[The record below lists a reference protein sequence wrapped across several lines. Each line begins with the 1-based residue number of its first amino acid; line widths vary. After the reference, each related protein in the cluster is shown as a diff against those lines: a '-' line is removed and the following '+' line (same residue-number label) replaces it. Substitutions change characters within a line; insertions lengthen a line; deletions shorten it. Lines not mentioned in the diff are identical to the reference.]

1 MKKYIVALS
10 AVAMLWSCQS
20 DEQYENLNRDPKNPD
35 AVASDFLFTAATVSL
50 GDYTASP
57 NVNEP
62 LYRFLG
68 QYLTTTTYT
77 DEPNYDF
84 TARQNPDAVWSEY
97 YTDVIYDLQDAK
109 RVVNANEGLT
119 QAQKDAR
126 IGQLEVIEVYTWHL
140 LVDGF
145 GDIPYTQALQPSEF
159 SLPVYDDAA
168 TVYADLI
175 SRLDA
180 VGSMLSAGQGY
191 SGSDV
196 VYSGDMSKWMLFA
209 NSLKLRMGIRLQDV
223 NPSLSQSTVES
234 AVSAG
239 VFASNDD
246 NATIDYQSNAPNTNP
261 LWEDLVQSG
270 RSDFLASET
279 IVDYM
284 NQFEDPR
291 RMVYFDD
298 NIADGYIG
306 GDYGGSNN
314 YGSFTHIGDAFL
326 DPTREGILLDYA
338 EVRFN
343 LSKAAELGYNVP
355 GDAETHYNAAIT
367 ASMEYW
373 GVSGDAT
380 EEYLSQPEVAYDG
393 SEMQFATQFWIA
405 MYDNPAEGWS
415 TWRLYDDPVFNIPT
429 DNETF
434 VPLRYTY
441 PIDEQNL
448 NNANY
453 IDAAGA
459 IGGDDAQTPV
469 FWDTTT
475 PDQSTYPGPATE
487 EDDE

>member
-1 MKKYIVALS
+1 MKKYIIAFSAL
-10 AVAMLWSCQS
+10 VLLWSCQS
-20 DEQYENLNRDPKNPD
+20 DETYEGLNKDPKNPD
-35 AVASDFLFTAATVSL
+35 AVASEFLFTAAAVSI

-97 YTDVIYDLQDAK
+97 YRDVIFDLQDAK
-109 RVVNANEGLT
+109 RILAENTELT
-119 QAQKDAR
+119 QAEKDAR
-126 IGQLEVIEVYTWHL
+126 MGQLEVTEIYAWHL

-145 GDIPYTQALQPSEF
+145 GDVPYTEALKPDEF
-159 SLPVYDDAA
+159 PLPKYDDAA
-168 TVYADLI
+168 TIYADLI
-175 SRLDA
+175 SRLGS
-180 VGSMLSAGQGY
+180 VTSMLEAGQGY
-191 SGSDV
+191 ASSDV
-196 VYSGDMSKWMLFA
+196 IYGGDMGKWVKFA
-209 NSLKLRMGIRLQDV
+209 NSLSLRLGMRLQDV
-223 NPSLSQSTVES
+223 NPELSKTTVEA
-234 AVSAG
+234 AVAAG
-239 VFASNDD
+239 VFMSNDD
-246 NATIDYQSNAPNTNP
+246 NATIGYQSNAPNTNP

-284 NQFEDPR
+284 NEFEDPR

-298 NIADGYIG
+298 NIDGYVG

-338 EVRFN
+338 EVEFN
-343 LSKAAELGYNVP
+343 LSRAAELGYSV
-355 GDAETHYNAAIT
+355 GGGAATHYEAAIT

-373 GVSGDAT
+373 GISDDEIAD
-380 EEYLSQPEVAYDG
+380 YLAQSDVAYDG
-393 SEMQFATQFWIA
+393 SEEQFATQFWIA
-405 MYDNPAEGWS
+405 MFDNPAEGWS
-415 TWRLYDDPVFNIPT
+415 VWRLYDNPVFNIPT
-429 DNETF
+429 DNGTF

-448 NNANY
+448 NNTNY
-453 IDAAGA
+453 IAGSTA
-459 IGGDDAQTPV
+459 IGGDDTQTPI

-475 PDQSTYPGPATE
+475 PDQSTYPE
-487 EDDE
+487 